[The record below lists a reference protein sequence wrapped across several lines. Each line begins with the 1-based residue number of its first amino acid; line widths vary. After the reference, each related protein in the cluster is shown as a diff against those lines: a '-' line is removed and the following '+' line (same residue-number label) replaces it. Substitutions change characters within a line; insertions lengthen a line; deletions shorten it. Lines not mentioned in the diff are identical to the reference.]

1 VAKGV
6 EVFTGLTTTESIYCN
21 KEVLLSAGAIQS
33 PQLLMLSGIGN
44 KAELAAVGIDCKLP
58 LDGVG
63 KNLQDYVWT
72 GASALCNIASANSTL
87 KPQNMLTAFLQYA
100 LFKKGPL
107 TNSSIEGNAFI
118 QTQPGLAVPD
128 IQFHFSPTLGG
139 DGGTADIYD
148 IKTIPH
154 TNGFTV
160 LSILLH
166 PQSSGYITLKSSN
179 ATEAPVIQPNFLS
192 AAKDRD
198 TLLAGLQKAM
208 AVVDAAAFKPYSPE
222 GVYYPQR
229 NAGDETLAEHIRTTL
244 ETLYHP
250 VGTCKMGNDGMAVV
264 NNQLQVHGIQNLR
277 VVDASVMPT
286 IISGNTNAAC
296 IMIGEKGAD
305 LVKGYV

>member
-1 VAKGV
+1 
-6 EVFTGLTTTESIYCN
+6 
-21 KEVLLSAGAIQS
+21 
-33 PQLLMLSGIGN
+33 
-44 KAELAAVGIDCKLP
+44 
-58 LDGVG
+58 
-63 KNLQDYVWT
+63 
-72 GASALCNIASANSTL
+72 
-87 KPQNMLTAFLQYA
+87 
-100 LFKKGPL
+100 
-107 TNSSIEGNAFI
+107 
-118 QTQPGLAVPD
+118 
-128 IQFHFSPTLGG
+128 
-139 DGGTADIYD
+139 
-148 IKTIPH
+148 
-154 TNGFTV
+154 
-160 LSILLH
+160 LLH